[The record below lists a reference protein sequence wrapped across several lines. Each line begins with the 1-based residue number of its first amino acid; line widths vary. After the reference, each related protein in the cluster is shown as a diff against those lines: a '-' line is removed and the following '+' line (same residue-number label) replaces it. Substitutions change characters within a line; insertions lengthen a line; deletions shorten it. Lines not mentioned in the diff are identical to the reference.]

1 MHTQQCFDSQSKI
14 EITAISE
21 FIHSIDA
28 DLAAASDTQWREA
41 SQMNCSPHLSPDK
54 PVAVRSDARVS
65 YSTELQRRKRNE
77 ALALRTQVKE
87 LKARLAQL
95 KRKRQAH
102 LENALALS
110 SGTHREGTIRWRSIA
125 VMACEVRQL
134 AERSNRELKQIVE
147 SQDKVRASILRLLAK
162 TNAICEVDMHFV
174 RKAQPRVDVPLF
186 LPDFVDTIK
195 QRLSSRL
202 KSLHVKLMFP
212 QADSSTV
219 VSYRYQT
226 VPFGH
231 LGNRVDISS
240 TTPMSCSVQETG
252 DLLWS
257 FTTANSMKSAS
268 SVDYVAKKTAGP
280 LDMTCVSSLREGPQ
294 LLHTISV
301 FRRFNEGDQIVLM
314 GAAMWFLPGAGL
326 VLQDYNWTVI
336 SPTQT
341 YPEYRSVVRNCYN
354 LEETI
359 VSPATTQTQKTI
371 LDLVGNRMRIIT
383 QEMQDTLL
391 SEGDSSFT
399 S

>member
-102 LENALALS
+102 PKNALALS

-134 AERSNRELKQIVE
+134 AERSNRELKTIVE

-162 TNAICEVDMHFV
+162 TNAICV
-174 RKAQPRVDVPLF
+174 RLRRMKCFIRLPRSNRIFDLYSCRKW
-186 LPDFVDTIK
+186 TCI
-195 QRLSSRL
+195 SL

-268 SVDYVAKKTAGP
+268 SVDYIQVAKKTAGP
-280 LDMTCVSSLREGPQ
+280 LDMTCVSSLREGQQ

-301 FRRFNEGDQIVLM
+301 FRRFNEGYQIVLM

-341 YPEYRSVVRNCYN
+341 YPEYRSVVRHCYN